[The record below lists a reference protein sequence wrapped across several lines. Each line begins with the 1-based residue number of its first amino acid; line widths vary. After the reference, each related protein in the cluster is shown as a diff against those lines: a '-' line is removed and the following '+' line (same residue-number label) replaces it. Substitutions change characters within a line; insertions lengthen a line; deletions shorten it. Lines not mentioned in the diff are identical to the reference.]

1 MKNKIQPISVL
12 RDTNK
17 LEQDLAKE
25 GEILITKNGYA
36 DMVIMSM
43 ERFDE
48 LSPEP
53 SKQKEKTYGTPI
65 QDEPECDSLG
75 FVRVKAA
82 TIDMKVSNVAHNAN
96 QIIDKVRQSHEEG
109 TSVLVFQEFTL
120 SGYTC
125 GDLFLDD
132 GLLTR
137 VDQGL
142 VDIKDK
148 TKDYKL
154 FFVIGA
160 PLRLGNCLYNC
171 AVAFFQGEILGVV
184 PKTHIPNYTEFYE
197 ARHFSAAPRDNS
209 SIKIGDRSYPFG
221 THLLFANAKLRK
233 MVMGI
238 EICEDLWVP
247 SSPSSSLAEAGAT
260 IILNLSASNEV
271 VGKESYR
278 KNLVAM
284 NSAKNICAYIYADAG
299 MGEST
304 TDLVFASH
312 NIIAENG
319 KILTETPL
327 FEMKDAI
334 ADIDLELLDHERRRT
349 TTFGNKNPNQYEI
362 IPFSLELETP
372 SKPLRHYANNPF
384 IPEQEEVD
392 LDRVKSIMLMQANG
406 LANRLRA
413 INCHKAIIGV
423 SGGLDSTLALL
434 VTVEA
439 FKKLGLDRKGILGVT
454 MPAFGTSE
462 RTHNNATALCEK
474 LGVSFREVPIGN
486 TTLSHLKDIGVDED
500 NRDIVYENAQA
511 RERTQVLFDLA
522 NKEGGIVVGT
532 GDLSELCLGWCTYN
546 GDHMSMYGVNASIPK
561 TLVRYLCKGYALM
574 HEEVKEEIF
583 DIIDTPISPELLPT
597 KDGQI
602 AQLTEEKIG
611 PYELHDFFIYH
622 YLRYGYRPK
631 KLFYLAKVA
640 YEGKYE
646 NKTIKKWLREFF
658 KRFFANQFKRS
669 CLPDGAK
676 IGTVAISPRGDW
688 RMPSDASSADY
699 LQEIDS
705 LEE

>member
-1 MKNKIQPISVL
+1 MKNKIQPISAL

-17 LEQDLAKE
+17 LEKDLANE
-25 GEILITKNGYA
+25 GEIVITKNGYA

-43 ERFDE
+43 DRFEE
-48 LSPEP
+48 LSPE
-53 SKQKEKTYGTPI
+53 KKTDRRETYDDPLIKGK
-65 QDEPECDSLG
+65 ECDCLG

-82 TIDMKVSNVAHNAN
+82 TIDMKVSNVSHNVAE
-96 QIIDKVRQSHEEG
+96 IIEEVDKSSQESVN
-109 TSVLVFQEFTL
+109 VLVFQELTL

-132 GLLTR
+132 DLLTR
-137 VDQGL
+137 VEGGL
-142 VDIKDK
+142 SDLREK
-148 TKDYKL
+148 TKSYEVL
-154 FFVIGA
+154 FVVGA
-160 PLRLGNCLYNC
+160 PLRLGNSLYNC
-171 AVAFFQGEILGVV
+171 AVVFLKGEILGVV

-197 ARHFSAAPRDNS
+197 ARHFSSAPQNNCK
-209 SIKIGDRSYPFG
+209 IKIGRELYPFG
-221 THLLFANAKLRK
+221 THLIYSNSSLGK
-233 MVMGI
+233 MAIGV

-247 SSPSSSLAEAGAT
+247 SSPSSELVQAGAT

-278 KNLVAM
+278 RNLVSM
-284 NSAKNICAYIYADAG
+284 NSAKNICAYVYADAG

-319 KILTETPL
+319 KILGETPL
-327 FEMKDAI
+327 FEMKNAI
-334 ADIDLELLDHERRRT
+334 ADIDLDLIDHERRRT
-349 TTFGNKNPNQYEI
+349 TTFVNQNRNLFQT
-362 IPFSLELETP
+362 IPFSMEIATP
-372 SKPLRHYANNPF
+372 DKPLRHYARNPF
-384 IPEQEEVD
+384 IPEQEDVD
-392 LDRVKSIMLMQANG
+392 LDRVKAIILMQANG

-413 INCHKAIIGV
+413 INCKKAIIGV

-439 FKKLGLDRKGILGVT
+439 FKKLGFDQKGILGVT

-474 LGVSFREVPIGN
+474 LGVSFREIPIGA
-486 TTLSHLKDIGVDED
+486 TTLSHLKDIGVEED

-532 GDLSELCLGWCTYN
+532 GDFSELCLGWCTYN

-574 HEEVKEEIF
+574 HEEVQSEIF

-597 KDGQI
+597 KDGEI
-602 AQLTEEKIG
+602 SQLTEEKIG

-631 KLFYLAKVA
+631 KLFYLARIA
-640 YEGKYE
+640 YEGKYDAA
-646 NKTIKKWLREFF
+646 TIKKWLREFYR
-658 KRFFANQFKRS
+658 RFFANQFKRS

-688 RMPSDASSADY
+688 RMPSDASSQDY
-699 LQEIDS
+699 LNEIDS
-705 LEE
+705 L